1 MKISQFFCYLLRG
14 SYYICTVNNVKHYV
28 SDIYKL
34 KNNKKMKRIMN
45 VLKNEIFNLYN
56 TINNLVKKVT
66 ASQETYLK
74 DRTNET
80 QFSNWSETVKDLQKA
95 ESDMRYLR
103 SAYATICNAC
113 EVEPMT
119 VEEIVAEKNGKAVK
133 KAERK
138 ERKAAVNKDENT
150 DGEAK

>member
-1 MKISQFFCYLLRG
+1 
-14 SYYICTVNNVKHYV
+14 
-28 SDIYKL
+28 
-34 KNNKKMKRIMN
+34 MN

-103 SAYATICNAC
+103 SAYALKTLFSY
-113 EVEPMT
+113 
-119 VEEIVAEKNGKAVK
+119 
-133 KAERK
+133 
-138 ERKAAVNKDENT
+138 NKDISFFVNHIIF
-150 DGEAK
+150 AS